1 MPCLERKAHAFENLP
16 AASARPETI
25 DRAAD
30 AWHSVQRG
38 TLEDLEDPGAPAR
51 DRSRAQ
57 AKPGRRPWRV
67 GRSLGRTVYDA
78 DDRLLG
84 MLDTPD
90 LAAVVVA
97 CVNAQP
103 EGATVTLDP
112 RCSWC
117 GRPVPPYVDPPSEQ
131 PPA

>member
-1 MPCLERKAHAFENLP
+1 
-16 AASARPETI
+16 
-25 DRAAD
+25 
-30 AWHSVQRG
+30 
-38 TLEDLEDPGAPAR
+38 LEDSQASSGASP
-51 DRSRAQ
+51 DRSRART
-57 AKPGRRPWRV
+57 APGRRPWRV

-84 MLDTPD
+84 MLDTSD

-103 EGATVTLDP
+103 AGATVTLDP

-117 GRPVPPYVDPPSEQ
+117 GRPATPYVDPPEDAWLARNMPRTSAALAELAELAD
-131 PPA
+131 PPETGG

>member
-1 MPCLERKAHAFENLP
+1 MEDTE
-16 AASARPETI
+16 E
-25 DRAAD
+25 
-30 AWHSVQRG
+30 QRV
-38 TLEDLEDPGAPAR
+38 
-51 DRSRAQ
+51 DRSRAHAQ
-57 AKPGRRPWRV
+57 PGRRPWRV

-84 MLDTPD
+84 MLDTAD
-90 LAAVVVA
+90 LGAIVVA

-103 EGATVTLDP
+103 QGATVTLDP

-117 GRPVPPYVDPPSEQ
+117 GRPATPYVDPPSEQ